1 MQELKFTSCLADPLS
16 LLQGQEKC
24 TSQLIHSRNDTLN
37 RTGKDPVN
45 ETVLSWT
52 DTICLW
58 INITNPEKVHTQTQD
73 LLPDQTIPGTSE
85 TLCSAS
91 SSWATHQTKE
101 QSQEHNLHLAVP
113 VVLLLSRL
121 RVSQWLERM
130 GIGAT
135 FYRIVMLAQRHKP
148 MVAPPKTKVTQNS
161 SSITSLVGMTVNGI
175 LWL

>member
-1 MQELKFTSCLADPLS
+1 MNNEVRVKEGIETFLRKLKFCCQMQELKFTSCLADPLS

-73 LLPDQTIPGTSE
+73 LLPDQTVPGTSE

-91 SSWATHQTKE
+91 SS
-101 QSQEHNLHLAVP
+101 
-113 VVLLLSRL
+113 
-121 RVSQWLERM
+121 
-130 GIGAT
+130 
-135 FYRIVMLAQRHKP
+135 
-148 MVAPPKTKVTQNS
+148 
-161 SSITSLVGMTVNGI
+161 
-175 LWL
+175 